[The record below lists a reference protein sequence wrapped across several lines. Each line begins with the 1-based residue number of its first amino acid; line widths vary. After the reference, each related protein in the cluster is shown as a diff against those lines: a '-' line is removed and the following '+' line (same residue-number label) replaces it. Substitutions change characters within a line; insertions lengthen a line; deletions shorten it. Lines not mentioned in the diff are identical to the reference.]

1 MKIYFVN
8 KTSLNFKDFKG
19 NISKSGIKPE
29 IDEKTSNMPLVTG
42 NVELQQIYI
51 LKELL
56 NTFYVNL
63 GWLKTTK
70 KTYPAIIIA
79 DIKKD
84 KK

>member
-1 MKIYFVN
+1 MKVYFIN
-8 KTSLNFKDFKG
+8 KTSLSFKDFKEK
-19 NISKSGIKPE
+19 ISKSGIKPE
-29 IDEKTSNMPLVTG
+29 IDETTSGIPLVTG
-42 NVELQQIYI
+42 NVELQKIYI

-63 GWLKTTK
+63 GWLKTNK

-79 DIKKD
+79 DMKKD

>member
-1 MKIYFVN
+1 MKVYFIN
-8 KTSLNFKDFKG
+8 KTSLSFKDFKEK
-19 NISKSGIKPE
+19 ISKSGIKPE
-29 IDEKTSNMPLVTG
+29 IDEKTNNMPSVIG

-56 NTFYVNL
+56 NTFYINL
-63 GWLKTTK
+63 GWLKTNK
-70 KTYPAIIIA
+70 KSYPAIIIA

>member
-1 MKIYFVN
+1 MKIYFIN
-8 KTSLNFKDFKG
+8 KTTLSFKDFKEK
-19 NISKSGIKPE
+19 ISKSGINPE
-29 IDEKTSNMPLVTG
+29 IDEKTSGMPLAIG

-56 NTFYVNL
+56 NNFYINL
-63 GWLKTTK
+63 SWLKTNK

>member
-1 MKIYFVN
+1 MKVYFIN
-8 KTSLNFKDFKG
+8 KTSLSFKDFKE

-29 IDEKTSNMPLVTG
+29 IDEKASSMPTVIG
-42 NVELQQIYI
+42 NIELQQIYI

-63 GWLKTTK
+63 GWFKTTK

-79 DIKKD
+79 DMKKD